1 MLYVLLLAFMLSL
14 QQAALAADTVSFA
27 AFDYGF
33 SGPDSVPSGMTTVEI
48 VNKGHELHHVQL
60 IRLLEGKTA
69 QSFEEA
75 LKADPLSFPKW
86 ALLAGGPNAVIP
98 GEQAT
103 AIIKLEPGNYLVI
116 CLIPDKQNIPHVA
129 LGMAKPFQVV
139 GNPQDTELP
148 SGSLRIGEVDFTFSI
163 PATIAPGYHMIRVR
177 NNGAEPHEV
186 VLVQLP
192 LAVSIADFARA
203 AVNPGSAPPP
213 GKPVGGMTG
222 LQPGSEAAFA
232 ADLVPGKYGLICFFP
247 DERGAPHFTRGM
259 MTEFTVTSKQ

>member
-1 MLYVLLLAFMLSL
+1 MLYVLLVGFMLSL
-14 QQAALAADTVSFA
+14 HQPALAADTVSFA

-48 VNKGHELHHVQL
+48 VNQGNELHHVQL
-60 IRLLEGKTA
+60 IRLLEEKTA
-69 QSFEEA
+69 QNFEEA

-139 GNPQDTELP
+139 GNLQAAELP

-163 PATIAPGYHMIRVR
+163 PATIAPGHHVIRVR

-192 LAVSIADFARA
+192 PAVSIVDFARA
-203 AVNPGSAPPP
+203 AANPGSAPPP
-213 GKPVGGMTG
+213 GKPVGGVTG
-222 LQPGSEAAFA
+222 LQPGSEAAFT

-259 MTEFTVTSKQ
+259 MTEFTVASNQ